1 MKTKY
6 LNLGLVFCLVLGSL
20 LTAYP
25 TYAKSTESP
34 LTEGEPPE
42 WPINGFWNDPEV
54 PSIFDSITF
63 GLYGYASAEWSCAW
77 NFGDGTTSTDCFVY
91 ASKRYDADG
100 DYTVSVRV
108 TNTLGEVSS
117 TSRVVSVRTHDV
129 AITKFTAPQSAS
141 AGQTRQLGVNV
152 RNTRYPEKV
161 QVELYKNDMVWVGTL
176 IQDVPPRSA
185 NRTTA
190 FNFSYTF
197 TAEDARNGK
206 VTFRAMAFILSND
219 VCDSNF
225 EECDDWRVDNYV
237 TALPTR
243 VSR

>member
-6 LNLGLVFCLVLGSL
+6 LNLSLVFCLVLGSL

-25 TYAKSTESP
+25 VNAQTTQW
-34 LTEGEPPE
+34 PPVD
-42 WPINGFWNDPEV
+42 FWNEPGV
-54 PSIFDSITF
+54 PSIFDSVSF
-63 GLYGYASAEWSCAW
+63 GLYDYPPSSWTCLW
-77 NFGDGTTSTDCFVY
+77 NFGDGSTYKECWVN
-91 ASKRYDADG
+91 ASQQYKADG
-100 DYTVSVRV
+100 DYTVNVQV
-108 TNTLGEVSS
+108 TNANGETVSL
-117 TSRVVSVRTHDV
+117 SRVISIRTHDV
-129 AITKFTAPQSAS
+129 AITKFTAPQSAK
-141 AGQTRQLGVNV
+141 AGQTRQIVVNV
-152 RNTRYPEKV
+152 RNSRYPENV
-161 QVELYKNDMVWVGTL
+161 QVELYKSTPNGDAWVGSL
-176 IQDVPPRSA
+176 SQLVPVRSA